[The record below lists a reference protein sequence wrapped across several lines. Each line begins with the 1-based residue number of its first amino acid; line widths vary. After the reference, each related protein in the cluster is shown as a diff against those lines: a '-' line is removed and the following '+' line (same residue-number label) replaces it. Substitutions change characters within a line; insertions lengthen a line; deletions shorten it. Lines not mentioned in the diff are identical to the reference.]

1 MSRIKDYYTIKL
13 HDTDAAGILFF
24 ANQFKIVHDLY
35 QRFLDEIGFPLQERF
50 ASGDFSLP
58 IVHAEADFYAPL
70 TVGDTVE
77 VSLGVAAIDKTS
89 FTLEYQIIDLDGK
102 EVGSAKTT
110 HVTVNPKTRGKI
122 TLPKSFRTA
131 LEQAAENQD

>member
-24 ANQFKIVHDLY
+24 ANQFKFVHDLY
-35 QRFLDEIGFPLQERF
+35 QKFLDEIGFPLQERF
-50 ASGDFSLP
+50 AARDFSLP

-77 VSLGVAAIDKTS
+77 VSLEVATIGGAS
-89 FTLEYQIIDLDGK
+89 FTLEYQIVDLDGK
-102 EVGSAKTT
+102 EVGSAKTI
-110 HVTVNPKTRGKI
+110 HVTVDPKTRGKI
-122 TLPKSFRTA
+122 ELPKSFRAA
-131 LEQAAENQD
+131 LEKAAHDRD